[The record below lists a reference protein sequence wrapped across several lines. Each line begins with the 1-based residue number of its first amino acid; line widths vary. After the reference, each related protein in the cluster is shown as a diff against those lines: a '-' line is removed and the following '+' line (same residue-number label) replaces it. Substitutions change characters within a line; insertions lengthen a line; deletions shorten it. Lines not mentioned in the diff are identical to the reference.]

1 MPQNTADDA
10 AGAPPPMLSPAS
22 TTAVG
27 AKAAQLGSEVD
38 RLDLAAAACDTNDKE
53 IKAQRTQLSND
64 YFARVGQIEAHL
76 QAGTTAGNPELVATW
91 QGARSALG
99 SLDGQAARLGDLVT
113 TCTDHTAQATYLA
126 QSVKATMAL
135 RGAVDADRSEL
146 IKQTGRVASI
156 QASLEATLSVMLD
169 ELNRQNDMLLVE
181 HRNLETLA
189 HAIDVG
195 ELLGGNLALR
205 AGSMP
210 SWSAAP
216 AEPHAPRHIHTAPL
230 AAPGTPHALAP
241 APSGTVDSTSPD
253 AAPAPAPAPDAGS
266 TPTPPTPIRFRRHH
280 HHPSTDLMHPAV
292 AHFRHHRPLLV
303 IPLGDNTAYEHALYG
318 AVSNVLNR
326 RPEARFVIEAT
337 VQRDPNRTKAVLD
350 ASAAQRQAD
359 AVAMSLAAFGLPQSR
374 VTTTSSFGPGGI
386 RIYAAQ

>member
-1 MPQNTADDA
+1 MPQSPADDG
-10 AGAPPPMLSPAS
+10 AGAPPPAMSPVS

-38 RLDLAAAACDTNDKE
+38 RLDLAAAACDGNDKE
-53 IKAQRTQLSND
+53 IKAQRAQLSND
-64 YFARVGQIEAHL
+64 YFARTAQIQSRL
-76 QAGTTAGNPELVATW
+76 QAGTTAGNPELVAIW
-91 QGARSALG
+91 QGARGALA

-113 TCTDHTAQATYLA
+113 SCTDNTAQASYLG
-126 QSVKATMAL
+126 QSIKATMTL

-156 QASLEATLSVMLD
+156 QASLEATLGVMLD

-195 ELLGGNLALR
+195 ELLGGNLSLR
-205 AGSMP
+205 AGPMP
-210 SWSAAP
+210 SWSATPMAP
-216 AEPHAPRHIHTAPL
+216 RPPRHIHTAPL
-230 AAPGTPHALAP
+230 AAPGKPHALVP
-241 APSGTVDSTSPD
+241 APTGTVESTSPD
-253 AAPAPAPAPDAGS
+253 AVPAPAPDAGS
-266 TPTPPTPIRFRRHH
+266 TPPPPMPIRYRRHH
-280 HHPSTDLMHPAV
+280 PHSSSFDMTHTAV
-292 AHFRHHRPLLV
+292 MQFRHHRPLLV

-318 AVSNVLNR
+318 AVSGVLNR
-326 RPEARFVIEAT
+326 RPDARFVIEAS
-337 VQRDPNRTKAVLD
+337 VQRNPNRSRAVLD

-374 VTTTSSFGPGGI
+374 VTTTSGFGPGGI